1 MWGGMLLLQ
10 VSRALFELFLGVQ
23 AQTRLGAV
31 GAVLLL
37 AVGVGVRA
45 RRVGLAVGA
54 AVMFTLLMIQA

>member
-1 MWGGMLLLQ
+1 MLLFQ
-10 VSRALFELFLGVQ
+10 VSRALFELFLGMEAQ
-23 AQTRLGAV
+23 ARLGVV
-31 GAVLLL
+31 GVVLLL

>member
-1 MWGGMLLLQ
+1 MLLLQ

-23 AQTRLGAV
+23 AHTRLGAV
-31 GAVLLL
+31 GVVLLL